1 MEILYGYPRFVTLSF
16 CDNVTASQRVKR
28 YFAPSD
34 LELSCTLTSLCRIYD
49 LLSSVSY
56 NNIKTSR
63 QEKNM
68 FQNISMR
75 QLEGILDAGGNHY
88 ILVDVR
94 ENEEYRRGHLE
105 GAVNLPYE
113 ELFRA
118 PELLSKDKIILVY
131 CAHGSNSMLAA
142 RELSGMGY
150 RTVNVY
156 GGLMYYRG
164 RHMTVD

>member
-1 MEILYGYPRFVTLSF
+1 
-16 CDNVTASQRVKR
+16 
-28 YFAPSD
+28 
-34 LELSCTLTSLCRIYD
+34 
-49 LLSSVSY
+49 
-56 NNIKTSR
+56 
-63 QEKNM
+63 M

-75 QLEGILDAGGNHY
+75 QLEKILDTGGDHY

-113 ELFRA
+113 ELLRA
-118 PELLSKDKIILVY
+118 PELLPKDKIILVY

-164 RHMTVD
+164 RHMTAD

>member
-1 MEILYGYPRFVTLSF
+1 
-16 CDNVTASQRVKR
+16 
-28 YFAPSD
+28 
-34 LELSCTLTSLCRIYD
+34 
-49 LLSSVSY
+49 
-56 NNIKTSR
+56 
-63 QEKNM
+63 M

-75 QLEGILDAGGNHY
+75 QLERILDTGGDHY

-113 ELFRA
+113 ELFWA
-118 PELLSKDKIILVY
+118 PELLPKDKIILVY

-164 RHMTVD
+164 RHMTAD

>member
-1 MEILYGYPRFVTLSF
+1 
-16 CDNVTASQRVKR
+16 
-28 YFAPSD
+28 
-34 LELSCTLTSLCRIYD
+34 
-49 LLSSVSY
+49 
-56 NNIKTSR
+56 
-63 QEKNM
+63 M

-75 QLEGILDAGGNHY
+75 QLERILDAGGGHY

-142 RELSGMGY
+142 RELSGIGY

-164 RHMTVD
+164 RHMTMD

>member
-1 MEILYGYPRFVTLSF
+1 
-16 CDNVTASQRVKR
+16 
-28 YFAPSD
+28 
-34 LELSCTLTSLCRIYD
+34 
-49 LLSSVSY
+49 
-56 NNIKTSR
+56 
-63 QEKNM
+63 M

-75 QLEGILDAGGNHY
+75 QLERILDTGGDHY

-113 ELFRA
+113 ELLRA
-118 PELLSKDKIILVY
+118 PEQLPKDKIILVY

-142 RELSGMGY
+142 RELSAMGY

-164 RHMTVD
+164 RHMTAD